1 VGGCRSAGPMP
12 DRILRKPRHDLD
24 DSPLEGSEEIQLPTG
39 AELFGLCVVFI
50 PLALWL
56 ALCLFGEQGLINWCK
71 YGRKRTSQSYVQ
83 NRMR

>member
-1 VGGCRSAGPMP
+1 MP

-39 AELFGLCVVFI
+39 AELFGLCVVSI

-71 YGRKRTSQSYVQ
+71 YG
-83 NRMR
+83 